1 MTSALCRPTLIQ
13 RSFASQSPV
22 SWNLP
27 ESAYTTHR
35 CDKPKLEMTTTKEE
49 ALNFYRTMNVIRRI
63 ELSCDTLYKS
73 GLIRGFLHLYLG
85 QEAIS
90 TGVETVLG
98 HKHHV
103 IGAYRIHGWA
113 YTRGISAK
121 EMLAELTGRAA
132 GSSKGKGGSMHLYRG
147 ATNFHGGNGIVGAQ
161 CPIGAGIAFAQQ
173 YLKQD
178 TVTFSLYG
186 DGAAN
191 QGQLHEAFNMSALW
205 KLPVVYVCENNGYA
219 MGTSVSRS
227 TSNPDYFT
235 HGNHVPGMRV
245 DAVDV
250 YAVKRATEYAV
261 QHALAHGPLVLE
273 FSTYRY
279 SGHSISDPGT
289 SYRTREEVNEMRQK
303 RDPIS
308 RLKAFIEEHNLATA
322 DELKEIDRQVK
333 AEVDEAAEFAKTT
346 PEPDPSELFTHVY
359 TDLPV
364 TRGVEYHV

>member
-1 MTSALCRPTLIQ
+1 
-13 RSFASQSPV
+13 
-22 SWNLP
+22 
-27 ESAYTTHR
+27 
-35 CDKPKLEMTTTKEE
+35 
-49 ALNFYRTMNVIRRI
+49 MNVTRRI
-63 ELSCDTLYKS
+63 ELVCDTLYKS
-73 GLIRGFLHLYLG
+73 VFIRGFLHLYLG

-90 TGVETVLG
+90 TGVESVLG

-121 EMLAELTGRAA
+121 ELLAELTGKAA

-161 CPIGAGIAFAQQ
+161 CPIGAGIALAQK
-173 YLKQD
+173 YLKTD
-178 TVTFSLYG
+178 AVTFSLYG

-191 QGQLHEAFNMSALW
+191 QGQLFEAFNMSALW
-205 KLPVVYVCENNGYA
+205 KLPVVFVCENNGYA
-219 MGTSVSRS
+219 MGTAVSRS
-227 TSNPDYFT
+227 TANPEYYT
-235 HGNHVPGMRV
+235 HGNHIPGLKV

-250 YAVKRATEYAV
+250 FAVKRATEYAV
-261 QHALAHGPLVLE
+261 EHALKNGPLVME

-308 RLKAFIEEHNLATA
+308 RLRAFIEQHNLATPE
-322 DELKEIDRQVK
+322 ELKEIEKQVK
-333 AEVDEAAEFAKTT
+333 EEVEEAAEFAKTAAE
-346 PEPDPSELFTHVY
+346 PEPSELFTNVY

-364 TRGVEYHV
+364 NRGVEYYGTQ